1 MTILDIVIG
10 LIVAISVIT
19 GFMAGFVRVGI
30 GLAAVIIGLL
40 CGFWF
45 YGVTA
50 AWVSPYLSSQALAN
64 AFGFFIIFI
73 GIVVAGALLARLI
86 ATLFKMVGLSWLDR
100 LLGAAIGFVRG
111 AVIAVVLVVVVLAC
125 APIPPPDSIVHS
137 RLMPYVIEASD
148 ILATVTPREIKNAF
162 EDAKTR
168 VQKMW
173 SERAR
178 AAS

>member
-10 LIVAISVIT
+10 LIVAISIVT

-86 ATLFKMVGLSWLDR
+86 AMLFKMVGLSWLDR

-125 APIPPPDSIVHS
+125 APIPPPNAIVHS

-148 ILATVTPREIKNAF
+148 VLAAVTPREIKNAF
-162 EDAKTR
+162 EGAKTR

-178 AAS
+178 ASS